1 MPAEYSATCLSG
13 IKKEE
18 EEMRRIGPALSIHPQ
33 LPRVTPILV
42 YYRSAGTSLYALT
55 HAAYIGYFSFWT
67 NSLYEPRE
75 KKEKKDTNPLYTIH
89 HQVPRTRAYKGGGN
103 NKRKIFF
110 SLSCPIVIINDF
122 NSGTG
127 QDRGQLFFF
136 FSWSRFNRPSRVCTV
151 ALLLLLLLLLLL
163 PVDDSSRCIFKVC
176 LPLY

>member
-75 KKEKKDTNPLYTIH
+75 KKEKKEKKDTNPLYTIH

-136 FSWSRFNRPSRVCTV
+136 FS
-151 ALLLLLLLLLLL
+151 
-163 PVDDSSRCIFKVC
+163 
-176 LPLY
+176 